1 MMNNPAYEYA
11 LALYELSKELSKDNL
26 TKKVNLSKSE
36 NNMSNMIKTQEFYD
50 SLLVI
55 KQIIKEYSKYLS
67 LLSDYNISV
76 SKRISMAEE
85 AFGNKVPLEIMNFI
99 KLLIK
104 NGSIKILPEC
114 IAEYEKM
121 YEDASSLSKA
131 SVISAVELT
140 EDEKNKLEEKL
151 IKITGNKV
159 KISYKIELKIIGG
172 LIINID
178 DKVYDGS
185 LRYRLGKL
193 KEVTKE

>member
-67 LLSDYNISV
+67 LLSDYNIFV

-159 KISYKIELKIIGG
+159 KISYKIEPKIIGG

>member
-159 KISYKIELKIIGG
+159 KISYKIEPKIIGG